1 MAKVLVRQCELIR
14 STRVARLTFGL
25 ELMLAGFA
33 LLAVGVALE
42 ADIALTG
49 ALGGFDL
56 THLLFVAWALG
67 LMFAGFSMDH
77 PEVLWGRGNGA
88 RVAVTYLLFTDG
100 AIHTLA
106 IGEHIDLPVVLFFVL
121 LAPLEWIGAFLILP
135 GSRGYLATWLVGC
148 IALIGL
154 FAASRLVDLP
164 FVTQELYTRL
174 SPLGIL
180 SKSVEIL
187 VVASL
192 SRELWST
199 RRHVRSRRAAGPA
212 TQS

>member
-1 MAKVLVRQCELIR
+1 MPR
-14 STRVARLTFGL
+14 RLTFGR

-33 LLAVGVALE
+33 LLAVGLALE

-49 ALGGFDL
+49 ALRGFDL

-67 LMFAGFSMDH
+67 LMFVGYSMDH

-106 IGEHIDLPVVLFFVL
+106 IGEHIDLPVVVFFVV
-121 LAPLEWIGAFLILP
+121 LAPLEWIGAFFVLH
-135 GSRGYLATWLVGC
+135 GSRRYLSAWAMGCLGLV
-148 IALIGL
+148 AL

-164 FVTQELYTRL
+164 YVTQELYARL

-180 SKSVEIL
+180 SKSIEIL
-187 VVASL
+187 AVGAL
-192 SRELWST
+192 SIELWASG
-199 RRHVRSRRAAGPA
+199 RAARLRCASAPA

>member
-1 MAKVLVRQCELIR
+1 
-14 STRVARLTFGL
+14 
-25 ELMLAGFA
+25 MLAGFA
-33 LLAVGVALE
+33 LLGVGATLE

-77 PEVLWGRGNGA
+77 PEVLWGRGNGV

-106 IGEHIDLPVVLFFVL
+106 IGEHIDLPVVAFFVV
-121 LAPLEWIGAFLILP
+121 LAPLEWLGAFHVLR
-135 GSRGYLATWLVGC
+135 GSRRYLAAW
-148 IALIGL
+148 LIGCVGLIVL
-154 FAASRLVDLP
+154 FAVSRLVDLP

-174 SPLGIL
+174 SPLGVV
-180 SKSVEIL
+180 SKSIEIL
-187 VVASL
+187 IVAAL
-192 SRELWST
+192 CRELWST
-199 RRHVRSRRAAGPA
+199 SRHARSQQAASPT